1 MNLLRFILIFLA
13 FKAASQE
20 PEFNFN
26 DGILSVY
33 NENYIIVNKD
43 KFLKINH
50 EAKIIDSLN
59 INNEFDLDG
68 FKLIIN
74 DSLYFINPQ
83 GGEVFSLINNSVK
96 RIDKSFTHK
105 NQLLSSLFLHK
116 GTIYRFGGY
125 GFFGARNFFTY
136 FSEETNEWEVLK
148 TQSEIFPGGTFDNKY
163 FLIDDDF
170 YLFGGFQLDEN
181 DREKNIPLKGMWKFS
196 FEEKKWENIYKTLPF
211 ENLTYSKF
219 DFVYNDIFY
228 FKSGEKLISY
238 DFKNDLFNEFN
249 YVKSLN
255 KGNQRYPAFA
265 INDTIYSLGT
275 TPNYSNNKN
284 VVYSVS
290 IDDLEIINKYY
301 GERSFDFNKFL
312 IPIGFL
318 TLIIL
323 IIVYKKE
330 IGLVKELKL
339 SKNKLVY
346 GLKKIDL
353 DELETLFAQILLSSV
368 EVENQKLADLI
379 SNEVDDSQ
387 KIRIKNNTIEKLN
400 LKINMITKSKLY
412 IQKVPSKSDKRF
424 YSYSLKS
431 K

>member
-1 MNLLRFILIFLA
+1 MNVLRIILIFLA
-13 FKAASQE
+13 FKATSQE

-43 KFLKINH
+43 RFFKINH
-50 EAKIIDSLN
+50 EAKIIDSLM

-105 NQLLSSLFLHK
+105 NQLLSSLFSHK

-170 YLFGGFQLDEN
+170 YLFGGFKLDEN
-181 DREKNIPLKGMWKFS
+181 DRENNIPLKGMWKFS
-196 FEEKKWENIYKTLPF
+196 FDEKKWENIYKSLPY

-228 FKSGEKLISY
+228 FKNSGELISY
-238 DFKNDLFNEFN
+238 DFKNDLFKEFN
-249 YVKSLN
+249 YVKSLD
-255 KGNQRYPAFA
+255 KGNERFPVLA
-265 INDTIYSLGT
+265 INDTIYSIGT
-275 TPNYSNNKN
+275 TPNYSENKN
-284 VVYSVS
+284 IIYK
-290 IDDLEIINKYY
+290 IAIKDLEILNEYY
-301 GERSFDFNKFL
+301 GERSFDFKKFL
-312 IPIGFL
+312 IPIGLLAF
-318 TLIIL
+318 IIL

-339 SKNKLVY
+339 SNKKLVY
-346 GLKKIDL
+346 GLTKIDL
-353 DELETLFAQILLSSV
+353 NELEILFAQLLLNNLG
-368 EVENQKLADLI
+368 VENQKLINLI
-379 SNEVDDSQ
+379 SNDVDNSQ

-400 LKINMITKSKLY
+400 LKVNMITKNKFY
-412 IQKVPSKSDKRF
+412 VQKVPSKSDKRF

>member
-1 MNLLRFILIFLA
+1 MNVLRIILIFLA
-13 FKAASQE
+13 FKATSQE

-43 KFLKINH
+43 RFFKINH
-50 EAKIIDSLN
+50 EAKIIDSLM

-105 NQLLSSLFLHK
+105 NQLLSSLFSHK

-163 FLIDDDF
+163 FLIEDDF
-170 YLFGGFQLDEN
+170 YLFGGFKLDEN

-196 FEEKKWENIYKTLPF
+196 FDEKKWENIYKSLPY

-228 FKSGEKLISY
+228 FKNSGELISY
-238 DFKNDLFNEFN
+238 DFKNDLFKEFN
-249 YVKSLN
+249 YVKSLD
-255 KGNQRYPAFA
+255 KGNERFPVFA
-265 INDTIYSLGT
+265 INDTIYSIGT
-275 TPNYSNNKN
+275 TPNYSENKN
-284 VVYSVS
+284 IIYK
-290 IDDLEIINKYY
+290 IAIKDLEILNEYY
-301 GERSFDFNKFL
+301 GERSFDFKKFL
-312 IPIGFL
+312 IPIGL
-318 TLIIL
+318 LALIIL

-339 SKNKLVY
+339 SNKKLVY
-346 GLKKIDL
+346 GLTKIDL
-353 DELETLFAQILLSSV
+353 NELEILFAQLLLNNLG
-368 EVENQKLADLI
+368 VENQKLINLI
-379 SNEVDDSQ
+379 SNDVDDSQ

-400 LKINMITKSKLY
+400 LKVNMITKNKFY
-412 IQKVPSKSDKRF
+412 VQKVPSKSDKRF

>member
-1 MNLLRFILIFLA
+1 MNVLRIILIFLA
-13 FKAASQE
+13 FKATSQE

-43 KFLKINH
+43 RFFKINH
-50 EAKIIDSLN
+50 EAKIIDSLM

-105 NQLLSSLFLHK
+105 NQLLSSLFSHK

-170 YLFGGFQLDEN
+170 YLFGGFKLDEN
-181 DREKNIPLKGMWKFS
+181 DRENNIPLKGMWKFS
-196 FEEKKWENIYKTLPF
+196 FDEKKWENIYKSLPY
-211 ENLTYSKF
+211 ENLKYSKF

-228 FKSGEKLISY
+228 FKNSGELISY
-238 DFKNDLFNEFN
+238 DFKNDLFKEFN
-249 YVKSLN
+249 YVKSLD
-255 KGNQRYPAFA
+255 KGNERFPVFA
-265 INDTIYSLGT
+265 INDTIYSIGT
-275 TPNYSNNKN
+275 TPNYSENKN
-284 VVYSVS
+284 RIYK
-290 IDDLEIINKYY
+290 IPIKDLEILNEYY
-301 GERSFDFNKFL
+301 GERSFDFKKFL
-312 IPIGFL
+312 IPIGL
-318 TLIIL
+318 LALIIL

-339 SKNKLVY
+339 SNKKLVY
-346 GLKKIDL
+346 GLTKIDL
-353 DELETLFAQILLSSV
+353 NELEILFAQLLLNNLG
-368 EVENQKLADLI
+368 VENQKLINLI
-379 SNEVDDSQ
+379 SNDVDDSQ

-400 LKINMITKSKLY
+400 LKVNMITKNKFY
-412 IQKVPSKSDKRF
+412 VQKVPSKSDKRF